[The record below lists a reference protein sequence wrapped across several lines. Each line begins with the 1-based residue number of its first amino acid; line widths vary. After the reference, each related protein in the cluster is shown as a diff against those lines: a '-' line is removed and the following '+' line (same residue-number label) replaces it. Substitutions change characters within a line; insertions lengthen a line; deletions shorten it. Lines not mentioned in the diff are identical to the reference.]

1 MMDESPDMDG
11 CGQLDLSHT
20 LLKLVTSVLANV
32 KIKGFLISRDHM
44 INKSC
49 DLVD

>member
-11 CGQLDLSHT
+11 CCQLDLSPT
-20 LLKLVTSVLANV
+20 LLKLVTSVLAKV
-32 KIKGFLISRDHM
+32 KIKVFLISRDYM